1 MGFWKS
7 DIRIHSCGQVARMF
21 RYLGLN
27 TSISFNSMERIENQS
42 LSAAKIYKFWYFA
55 YLFYYKN
62 EYANDKILNWK

>member
-1 MGFWKS
+1 MGFWKN

-42 LSAAKIYKFWYFA
+42 PSAAMFHH
-55 YLFYYKN
+55 
-62 EYANDKILNWK
+62 NDKIVNWK